1 MILYLLKFSGC
12 LGLLLLVYKLLLEQE
27 NMHLFKRFYLLGSL
41 LVATVL
47 PLITITYYVD
57 PITTQ
62 TGNATVVALNETG
75 AAKNAFGLG
84 VNTLWW
90 ILGSIYLLGML
101 LFALRFSINIGR
113 IFKTIKANPKI
124 KMPHYIQVLL
134 KNSVVPHSFLKYVF
148 VSQNELAQ
156 REISEAVMQHELA
169 HVRQKHSY
177 DILLVE
183 LFHIVFWWNPL
194 FIWLKKAIKL
204 NHEFLADQS
213 ITRSSVSAAQYCD
226 LLFAY
231 ASGTDHSALASPI
244 NYSLTQKRIVM
255 LTKSFS
261 KKRAV
266 IKALIAL
273 PVLAICLLLFNN
285 ELVAQE
291 RTYEVITEVHG
302 DGDHDVKVIHT
313 DHDTDPLHIK
323 IDGKKITVN
332 GKQTKLNKFVSAVN
346 DATKDWEEQE
356 FTNANL
362 HIRLGNVDKHFL
374 KKVNDAYKKTN
385 VYKANPNSYGLVP
398 PPPPPPPAP
407 DGNNVIIDIKS
418 NQVIREDSKGNVF
431 VIKDENGEIE
441 EEVEIIEVQEGEENN
456 VWIIEEE
463 VEEVKEVKV
472 LESKDGKKY
481 VYRVSPDSELEVIE
495 EIETELPPPPPPP
508 PAPEDPV
515 DLLIDIAK
523 KGGSFFYEGNAIS
536 SDKAIDLVKKNKEM
550 NIMVKM
556 NDNKK
561 PTVKLSKYPI
571 KL

>member
-1 MILYLLKFSGC
+1 MILYLIKFTGC
-12 LGLLLLVYKLLLEQE
+12 LGLLLLVYKVFLEHE
-27 NMHLFKRFYLLGSL
+27 NMHTFKRFYLLGSL
-41 LVATVL
+41 LMAAVL

-57 PITTQ
+57 PV
-62 TGNATVVALNETG
+62 ATDAALNTLVTLDEGNSAET
-75 AAKNAFGLG
+75 ATGLSSTIVWYSLVG
-84 VNTLWW
+84 
-90 ILGSIYLLGML
+90 IYAIGML
-101 LFALRFSINIGR
+101 VFALRFGLNIGR
-113 IFKTIKANPKI
+113 IFKTINANPKI

-148 VSQNELAQ
+148 VSKNELAQ
-156 REISEAVMQHELA
+156 HEISEAVMQHELA

-177 DILLVE
+177 DILLIE
-183 LFHIVFWWNPL
+183 LFHIAFWWNPL
-194 FIWLKKAIKL
+194 FIWLKKAVKL

-213 ITRSSVSAAQYCD
+213 ITSSSMSASQYCD

-231 ASGTDHSALASPI
+231 ASGSDHSALASPI

-285 ELVAQE
+285 DLIAQE
-291 RTYEVITEVHG
+291 RTYTVVKEIHEG
-302 DGDHDVKVIHT
+302 GDHDFKVIHT
-313 DHDTDPLHIK
+313 DHDGTPLHIK
-323 IDGKKITVN
+323 IDGKKIMVN
-332 GKQTKLNKFVSAVN
+332 GKETKLNRFVSAVN
-346 DATKDWEEQE
+346 NATKEWEEQQY
-356 FTNANL
+356 TSADL
-362 HIRLGNVDKHFL
+362 HIELGDIDKHFL
-374 KKVNDAYKKTN
+374 KKVNDAYKKTK

-407 DGNNVIIDIKS
+407 DGNNVIIDIKK
-418 NQVIREDSKGNVF
+418 NRVIREDVKGNVF
-431 VIKDENGEIE
+431 VIKDEVDENE
-441 EEVEIIEVQEGEENN
+441 EEIEIIEVKEVEGEN
-456 VWIIEEE
+456 VWIIEQE
-463 VEEVKEVKV
+463 VEE
-472 LESKDGKKY
+472 ESKGGNSY
-481 VYRVSPDSELEVIE
+481 VYRVSPNSELEVIE
-495 EIETELPPPPPPP
+495 EFETELPPPPPPP

-523 KGGSFFYEGNAIS
+523 KGGSFFYEGKS
-536 SDKAIDLVKKNKEM
+536 VTSDKAIDLVKKNKEM
-550 NIMVKM
+550 NIMVRM